1 MKINNFDLI
10 QILNILDSYSDKK
23 LPQKITFAITK
34 NLILLQDEAKSYQES
49 LKKLLEKYDS
59 YIIKDENG
67 NNKMDKQG
75 VPEIQESQQQNFNN
89 ELMELLQMTLE
100 INLYQIEEDSFNY
113 EDEERYDSL
122 SAQDII
128 KLEQILCKQ
137 DKEPKE
143 D

>member
-10 QILNILDSYSDKK
+10 QILNILDSYSSKK

-34 NLILLQDEAKSYQES
+34 NLILLQNEAKSYQES
-49 LKKLLEKYDS
+49 LKKLLEKYDD
-59 YIIKDENG
+59 YIIKDEEG
-67 NNKMDKQG
+67 NTKVNEQG
-75 VPEIQESQQQNFNN
+75 VPEIQESQKQNFSN